1 MIPAFAA
8 AIVAAFIYGAG
19 SVLQAVGTRQAQTER
34 TGRARFWS
42 VVHQPLYLTGLGC
55 DLIAWVLTVA
65 ALQHLPVFAVQSIV
79 ASSLAVTVVLAKVV
93 FATTLRRSDI
103 AAIIATAISL
113 VLIGAAA
120 GDHAPTPPAATFVV
134 LIVVGAPALAA
145 IRHATRSTSAH
156 VSATIAGAAFAGS
169 MLAARATHLDHGLID
184 AASRPLTWALVAYG
198 LVGIVSY
205 AGALETGNV
214 GTATAITWATE
225 IVLATT
231 LGRIVL
237 GDDARAGWEWI
248 AAAGLALALASTVT
262 LARSPTQT
270 KRVVVAPTA
279 HRAGRASGPPDDARQ
294 DRSG

>member
-8 AIVAAFIYGAG
+8 AIVAAFIYGTG
-19 SVLQAVGTRQAQTER
+19 SVLQAVGTRQAQTGR
-34 TGRARFWS
+34 AGRARFWG

-55 DLIAWVLTVA
+55 DLVAWVLTVA

-93 FATTLRRSDI
+93 FATTLRRRDI

-120 GDHAPTPPAATFVV
+120 GDHAPTRPATTFVV
-134 LIVVGAPALAA
+134 LVVLGAPALVA
-145 IRHATRSTSAH
+145 ISHATRVTSAH

-184 AASRPLTWALVAYG
+184 AASKPLTWAVVAYG

-205 AGALETGNV
+205 ARALEGGNV
-214 GTATAITWATE
+214 GTVTATTWATE
-225 IVLATT
+225 IVLAAT

-237 GDDARAGWEWI
+237 GDDTRAGWEWI
-248 AAAGLALALASTVT
+248 AAVGLGLALASTVT
-262 LARSPTQT
+262 LARSPTHT
-270 KRVVVAPTA
+270 RPDAVAPTA
-279 HRAGRASGPPDDARQ
+279 HRATRASGPHDDARQ
-294 DRSG
+294 